1 MSFLFKPYSKDGV
14 DVNFVLA
21 VFPGIIFFASVIQML
36 YFLGAMQWVVNKFA
50 WFMVR
55 LMSVSG
61 AESCVAVASPFVGQ
75 GESALLV
82 KPFMKDMTTSEI
94 HTIMVSGF
102 STIAGSSIVLTLHRK
117 NG

>member
-1 MSFLFKPYSKDGV
+1 MLFLFKPYAKDSAE
-14 DVNFVLA
+14 VNFVLT

-36 YFLGAMQWVVNKFA
+36 YYLGAMQWVVAKLA

-55 LMSVSG
+55 LMNVSG

-82 KPFMKDMTTSEI
+82 KPFMEDMTTSEI

-102 STIAGSSIVLTLHRK
+102 STIAGASVSVS
-117 NG
+117 